1 MKIVT
6 SVIDIKESTQIQT
19 SKINRFEQSI
29 LDKYAA
35 LSLKQDTTNDI
46 FTETKNTSESKE
58 KKKK

>member
-6 SVIDIKESTQIQT
+6 SVIDIKESTQVQT

-35 LSLKQDTTNDI
+35 LSLKQDTTNNAFIEAKD
-46 FTETKNTSESKE
+46 TSGDKE
-58 KKKK
+58 RKK